1 MGTKN
6 RMFLPNEKQIS
17 HKEENNMRREFLFIS
32 NEVTVDDYM
41 VEATKWLRSM
51 KCGEILADGR
61 CLATELCEEEQK
73 ELSDYVYE
81 IAYKEMLKSAGKH
94 CQCKC
99 DFGAYSEDFYG
110 NFAVVL
116 MKRLHTFNDTNCLKN
131 KDKKYRF
138 STFLDD
144 LSKDAVRM
152 TFAQKR
158 GVSEHVEQRI
168 QNVRQAMRKV
178 MSEKG
183 LNISEVTPEMI
194 SAALT
199 RYMSVEEVVDLL
211 NISSNW
217 VSIEQRN
224 EEDGVE
230 KDTTEN
236 AVYIDTKIFNV
247 LEVDTEKLF
256 DAFFSKLTD
265 LEKFFVL
272 RHVGCDT
279 VYANMILKELQTDEL
294 VLAIVENDAKFSKQI
309 GVETVIIERPGK
321 CQKKGTETLV
331 LEDVKCINDSLI
343 RYQKANAKKILSTLK
358 NGLKISDISGGCG
371 VAYFMKQWEMLK
383 EKYQK

>member
-1 MGTKN
+1 
-6 RMFLPNEKQIS
+6 
-17 HKEENNMRREFLFIS
+17 MRREFLFIS

-51 KCGEILADGR
+51 KCSEILADGR
-61 CLATELCEEEQK
+61 CLATELSEEEQK

-81 IAYKEMLKSAGKH
+81 IAYKEMLKTAGKH

-99 DFGAYSEDFYG
+99 DFGAYSEDLYG

-152 TFAQKR
+152 TYAQKR

-168 QNVRQAMRKV
+168 QNVRQATRKV

-183 LNISEVTPEMI
+183 LNLSEVTPEMI

-309 GVETVIIERPGK
+309 GIETVIIERPGK

-358 NGLKISDISGGCG
+358 SGLKFSDISGGCG

-383 EKYQK
+383 EKYHK